1 MNKFQKRVLKQFP
14 KAYIEYSNHGVR
26 IVNGDNFLAEEF
38 YMPDTTD
45 EDKAWE
51 YASLACKMT
60 QNFNRAHP
68 LRMDLVDVE
77 SKLARID
84 RRKNKGRR
92 VK

>member
-14 KAYIEYSNHGVR
+14 KAHIEYSNHGVR
-26 IVNGDNFLAEEF
+26 IVNGDNFIAKEF
-38 YMPDTTD
+38 YTPDTNH
-45 EDKAWE
+45 EDVAWE
-51 YASLACKMT
+51 YAALACKMT

>member
-26 IVNGDNFLAEEF
+26 IVNGDNFIAKEF
-38 YMPDTTD
+38 YTPDTNH
-45 EDKAWE
+45 EDVAWE
-51 YASLACKMT
+51 YAALACKMT